1 VTAAFIAVALAVVLL
16 AAWLGAA
23 GFARL
28 RAPLDRLHCVTF
40 VNVAGG
46 GALFVAALLSDGLSI
61 RVCKIL
67 LLVVVVLLAGAAL
80 SHATGRA
87 LVLRGSVPEARQEE
101 ST

>member
-1 VTAAFIAVALAVVLL
+1 VTTIFIVAALAVLLL

-67 LLVVVVLLAGAAL
+67 LMVIGALIAGAAL

-87 LVLRGSVPEARQEE
+87 LVLRGSVPEADPEDA
-101 ST
+101 